1 VFERWPHSD
10 EMVGDAY
17 RDRGRSLGFG
27 VMTSLQPKHAK
38 DIRTKWDEVIKELDN
53 AKSVDQMKNVI
64 ETMEKK
70 AQNQDAEL
78 RYATARIQALERELR
93 GSGSKGLAA

>member
-1 VFERWPHSD
+1 
-10 EMVGDAY
+10 
-17 RDRGRSLGFG
+17 
-27 VMTSLQPKHAK
+27 
-38 DIRTKWDEVIKELDN
+38 
-53 AKSVDQMKNVI
+53 MKNVI